1 MELQLL
7 NNKLNEFVL
16 NELDKIAKS
25 NPLIGFSK
33 PLITRAINN
42 NFNKVKGILNLLS
55 DSQGNI
61 DIENI
66 LPEMIKSLMNVD
78 TFTYNTDFM
87 GDIIIGNGKIQ
98 FTIPVIQKTL
108 ILNTGDIEDLRQ
120 FLIKN

>member
-33 PLITRAINN
+33 PLITRVINN

-66 LPEMIKSLMNVD
+66 LPEMIQSLMNVD